1 MRCDICGMEFIG
13 IPVRDIRTQFV
24 AVFIADGIYQAI
36 ALSEMM
42 DMPFQKTLEFKG
54 AIEERFNL

>member
-1 MRCDICGMEFIG
+1 MRCDICGMEVIG

-24 AVFIADGIYQAI
+24 AVFITDGIYQAI

-42 DMPFQKTLEFKG
+42 DLPFQKAREFKG
-54 AIEERFNL
+54 VIEERFDL